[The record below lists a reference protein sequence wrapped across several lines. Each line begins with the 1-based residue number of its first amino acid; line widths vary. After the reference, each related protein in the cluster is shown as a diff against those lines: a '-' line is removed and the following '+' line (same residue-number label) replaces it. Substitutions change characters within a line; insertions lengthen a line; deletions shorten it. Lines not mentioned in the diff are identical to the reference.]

1 VEEELCDCD
10 MAEQKL
16 SPNEKPEP
24 LRLLLLLRS
33 VGHLRGGDSS
43 ILFFPGIFVFF
54 LFCFLFFVYEL

>member
-24 LRLLLLLRS
+24 LRLRLLLRS

-43 ILFFPGIFVFF
+43 ILFFPGI
-54 LFCFLFFVYEL
+54 LFSFFFVYEL